1 MRFFQQI
8 VALWRRATR
17 RYAGTNKRLYITI
30 HETANPNDG
39 ADAQAHANLQSRGN
53 VRTASWHE
61 QVDDREAIQSY
72 LDTDRCF
79 HAGDGRGN
87 GNLNSYAIEICVNRD
102 GDYIKAVQNAATRT
116 RQLMAQHGIPL
127 SRVVQHNHWSGKNCP
142 TFLRSGSQG
151 IGWNDFLALV
161 AGSPVTVSNPKPTPS
176 TPSNGRKVTVNVTMR
191 RIDLS
196 RADSVSV
203 TGDDVGQMQGLLMA
217 QGYGP
222 KGLVDPKT
230 GRPDKIG
237 GTLTK
242 SWFRQFQKDHPH
254 TGTNGKPDD
263 VCGPASWTE
272 LIQN

>member
-61 QVDDREAIQSY
+61 QVDDHEAIQSY

-79 HAGDGRGN
+79 HAGDGKGN

-102 GDYIKAVQNAATRT
+102 GDYIKAVHNAAART

-151 IGWNDFLALV
+151 IDWDDFLALV
-161 AGSPVTVSNPKPTPS
+161 SGSPVTVSNPKPTP
-176 TPSNGRKVTVNVTMR
+176 TTTSNGRKVTVNVTMR

-203 TGDDVGQMQGLLMA
+203 TGDDVGQLQGLMLA
-217 QGYGP
+217 HGYGP
-222 KGLVDPKT
+222 KGLVDTRT

-237 GTLTK
+237 GTVTK
-242 SWFRQFQKDHPH
+242 AWFRQFQKDHPH